1 MSKILRRPMFRGG
14 GKVSSYGNGIATG
27 LADGGRPGYKTGGD
41 IMRRIREANTGFF
54 GGDNTGQNRTL
65 FGFDIPGTGASGQT
79 YPIPQRNIADD
90 LMFVTGPGKFSKVG
104 GAGLSAIRQMGKYP
118 KFPSGYASGKGG
130 DYVRY
135 AGKGDDIVEEAAPFL
150 SNKYFKDIVKPYS
163 SGLKEMGK
171 EAIDTVKDYA
181 VPFGIGAGGLGYG
194 LSFVGDDEDPNKKT
208 DVNDPNSEE
217 NKRKRKAKYDKERKS
232 EIDEIKKL
240 YGTEVKEDTE
250 EETLAKLEKKQKLI
264 EKVIGGGKSAKI
276 ADASDMALSYA
287 AGALKEGA
295 TVKSSFA
302 DFFEKESARPSRSQ
316 KVKDAASNAVIQ
328 SYLTGEIDEKKFNQQ
343 MNAFMGQQK
352 IKSLMDTAAK
362 DDLTMAEIGGT
373 YKITGSTDQK
383 AKQTAD
389 IWLSSKKNNP
399 EGKFRNDFNSKD
411 KDIKI
416 LFVDENIGEFFL
428 DEETGEFF
436 EIIVLPDGG
445 IGKKRKG

>member
-1 MSKILRRPMFRGG
+1 MSRILNRPMFRGG
-14 GKVSSYGNGIATG
+14 GKVSSYGNGIASG
-27 LADGGRPGYKTGGD
+27 LEDGYEKGGSVQPRQNLFLGGMAMSGLGYLGRGAMKYGLRPAAKYGMKGMDWLIKPKGGWSD
-41 IMRRIREANTGFF
+41 KVINNPSHWNMLKNMGSSRA
-54 GGDNTGQNRTL
+54 GQ
-65 FGFDIPGTGASGQT
+65 G
-79 YPIPQRNIADD
+79 IAALNPMKDS
-90 LMFVTGPGKFSKVG
+90 LVG
-104 GAGLSAIRQMGKYP
+104 GVAKVPFGAAKLVGKGVQKSPY
-118 KFPSGYASGKGG
+118 GAAALGG
-130 DYVRY
+130 DYIYNDRTY
-135 AGKGDDIVEEAAPFL
+135 LGEGFDKA
-150 SNKYFKDIVKPYS
+150 
-163 SGLKEMGK
+163 
-171 EAIDTVKDYA
+171 KDYITELYDN
-181 VPFGIGAGGLGYG
+181 VFT
-194 LSFVGDDEDPNKKT
+194 GDNKKDD
-208 DVNDPNSEE
+208 DVDNPDDPNSEE
-217 NKRKRKAKYDKERKS
+217 NKRIRKEKYDKERKS

-240 YGTEVKEDTE
+240 YSTETKEDTE

-373 YKITGSTDQK
+373 YKTTGSTSSQ
-383 AKQTAD
+383 AEQNAD
-389 IWLSSKKNNP
+389 IWLSSKKHNP
-399 EGKFRNDFNSKD
+399 EGKFRNDFNSKQ
-411 KDIKI
+411 KDIKT
-416 LFVDENIGEFFL
+416 LFFDKYIGEFFL

-436 EIIVLPDGG
+436 EIIVLPDGE
-445 IGKKRKG
+445 IGKKRRG

>member
-27 LADGGRPGYKTGGD
+27 LADGGRPGYATGGD

-65 FGFDIPGTGASGQT
+65 LGFDIPGTGASGQT
-79 YPIPQRNIADD
+79 YPLPQRNIADD
-90 LMFVTGPGKFSKVG
+90 LMFVAGPGKFTKAG
-104 GAGLSAIRQMGKYP
+104 GAGLAAIRQMGKYP
-118 KFPSGYASGKGG
+118 IFPRGYKSGKGG
-130 DYVRY
+130 DYVKY

-150 SNKYFKDIVKPYS
+150 SNKYFKDMVKPYS

-171 EAIDTVKDYA
+171 EAIDTIKDYA
-181 VPFGIGAGGLGYG
+181 VPFSIGAGGLGYG

-208 DVNDPNSEE
+208 DVDDPNSEE
-217 NKRKRKAKYDKERKS
+217 NKRKRKEKYDKERKA

-264 EKVIGGGKSAKI
+264 EKVMGGGKSAKI
-276 ADASDMALSYA
+276 QDASNMALNYA

-302 DFFEKESARPSRSQ
+302 DFFEKESTRPSRSQ
-316 KVKDAASNAVIQ
+316 KVKDAAANATIQ
-328 SYLTGEIDEKKFNQQ
+328 SYLTGQIDEKKFNQQ

-352 IKSLMDTAAK
+352 IKSLMDKAAK
-362 DDLTMAEIGGT
+362 EDLSLAEIGGT
-373 YKITGSTDQK
+373 YKNTGSTSAKK
-383 AKQTAD
+383 AKDAE
-389 IWLSSKKNNP
+389 IWLAINEPGKYVNTTNSKKIP
-399 EGKFRNDFNSKD
+399 TKV
-411 KDIKI
+411 
-416 LFVDENIGEFFL
+416 LFVDENIGQFFL

-436 EIIVLPDGG
+436 EIIVSSDGE
-445 IGKKRKG
+445 IGKARRG